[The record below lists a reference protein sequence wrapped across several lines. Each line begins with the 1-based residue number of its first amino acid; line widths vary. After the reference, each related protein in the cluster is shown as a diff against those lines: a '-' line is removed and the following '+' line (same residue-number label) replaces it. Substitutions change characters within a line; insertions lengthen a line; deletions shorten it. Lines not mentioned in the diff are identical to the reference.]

1 MRECRFHREIYDGKA
16 VDAAVKVLERFG
28 RFELAE
34 EPEHWIV
41 RITAKTPARER
52 KLALELGNYALGLTR
67 KGTGPS

>member
-28 RFELAE
+28 RFDLAE

-41 RITAKTPARER
+41 RITAQSGETVWRIE
-52 KLALELGNYALGLTR
+52 ENVE
-67 KGTGPS
+67 